1 VDATAAVERIFRE
14 EYGLIL
20 ATLIR
25 QCRDFELAEDALQ
38 DALTVALDR
47 WDADGVPENPGAWIT
62 TTARRKAID
71 RMRREQELREKREAL
86 ETLARLDAQAH
97 EEEEA
102 DVPAI
107 DDRLRLIFTCCHPA
121 LALEAQVALT
131 LRTLGGLSTAE
142 IARAFL
148 VSEATMAQRLVRVK
162 RKIRDAGIPYRVPP
176 EEALPERLQAV
187 LAVIYLIYN
196 EGYSATAGESLVR
209 EDLSAEAIRLA
220 RMVVS
225 LMPDEPEARGLLA
238 LLLLNDARR
247 AARVDASGDLIV
259 LEDQDRRLWDAAQ
272 IAEGARL
279 AAPPPD
285 RQRAGPYRLQAMIAA
300 VHARATT
307 AAATEWSE
315 IASLYDELVQRTPTP
330 VVQLNRAVA
339 IAMARSLSE
348 GLALIDEIDRSGAL
362 DGYHLLHAARADL
375 LRRSGRLDEAASS
388 YMRAL
393 SLCGNQVE
401 TRYLMRR
408 LDETR
413 AFLR

>member
-1 VDATAAVERIFRE
+1 MDATAAVERIFRE